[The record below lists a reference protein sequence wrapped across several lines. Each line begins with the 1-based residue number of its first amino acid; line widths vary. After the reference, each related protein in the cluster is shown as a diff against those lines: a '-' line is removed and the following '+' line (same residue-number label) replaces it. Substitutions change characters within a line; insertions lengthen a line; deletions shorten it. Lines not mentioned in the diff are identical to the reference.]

1 MAARRNLKAKPKE
14 YLVDPAT
21 WPDGPL
27 KEPKPEVEF
36 LMEIAQRLKAQVD
49 AKSNRGVAR
58 AAGIDPQTVINIIK
72 GDTWCEV
79 PTIFRLE
86 KPPRK
91 SLAPNPPQD
100 IRQTTTTPHL
110 TSKPR

>member
-1 MAARRNLKAKPKE
+1 MAARRDLKATPKD
-14 YLVDPAT
+14 YLVDETT

-36 LMEIAQRLKAQVD
+36 LMEIARRLKEQVD
-49 AKSNRGVAR
+49 ATSNRAVAR

-86 KPPRK
+86 KGLQV
-91 SLAPNPPQD
+91 SLWPNTH
-100 IRQTTTTPHL
+100 ITTPR
-110 TSKPR
+110 PRRQRQPSLD

>member
-1 MAARRNLKAKPKE
+1 MAARRDLKATPKA
-14 YLVDPAT
+14 YLLDETT
-21 WPDGPL
+21 WPEGPL

-36 LMEIAQRLKAQVD
+36 LMEIARRLKEQVD
-49 AKSNRGVAR
+49 ATSNRAVAR

-86 KPPRK
+86 KGLQIGLWPNTHITTSRPR
-91 SLAPNPPQD
+91 
-100 IRQTTTTPHL
+100 RQRRLSPD
-110 TSKPR
+110 